1 MMMMMMMC
9 RKRKC
14 TFGVERNEEK
24 GKCFFSS
31 VFQEIQNGVKKWQK
45 DVH

>member
-9 RKRKC
+9 RKRKF
-14 TFGVERNEEK
+14 TLVLKEMRK
-24 GKCFFSS
+24 KASVFSS